1 MAPGVHGPVFVG
13 ACETP
18 GSVTLSCT
26 REVSRD
32 VREHD
37 QPALAGGTCH
47 PAARGD
53 EAAKRDAHH
62 ARRSR
67 RSWAAAINKTRP
79 LMGGGGRNTHANG
92 YLDKI
97 SSRRHK
103 HHQENGYEGHLVL
116 ANIFNGDVDEAL
128 KNTQS
133 SGGQVS
139 RARIRT
145 MSSGA
150 QPNRIWWWGVV
161 EIWNQ
166 VPRTN
171 YSNSEC
177 QSPQSV

>member
-1 MAPGVHGPVFVG
+1 MFLG

-18 GSVTLSCT
+18 GSVTLSRT

-53 EAAKRDAHH
+53 ETTRRDARR

-79 LMGGGGRNTHANG
+79 LTGGRNTHANG

-103 HHQENGYEGHLVL
+103 HHQENGYEGHLLL

-128 KNTQS
+128 KNIQS

-145 MSSGA
+145 ASSGA
-150 QPNRIWWWGVV
+150 QPNGIWWG
-161 EIWNQ
+161 
-166 VPRTN
+166 
-171 YSNSEC
+171 
-177 QSPQSV
+177 